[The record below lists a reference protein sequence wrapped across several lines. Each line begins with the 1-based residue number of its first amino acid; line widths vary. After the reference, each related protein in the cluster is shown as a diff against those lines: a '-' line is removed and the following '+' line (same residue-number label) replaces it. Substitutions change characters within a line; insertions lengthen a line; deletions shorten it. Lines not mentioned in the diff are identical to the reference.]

1 MLEEEWRQIKEE
13 IAGLPVAVI
22 FDVTSRLGEA
32 LAIIL
37 RFVDRSTLMIHQR
50 LVRVQILTKSM
61 AGEEVARERLS
72 VLSTE
77 YGIASSNLLAAMHD
91 HASVNT
97 LAVRTLNISC
107 YSHTID
113 HVGDNFDTP
122 ILHEFYF
129 G

>member
-1 MLEEEWRQIKEE
+1 
-13 IAGLPVAVI
+13 
-22 FDVTSRLGEA
+22 
-32 LAIIL
+32 
-37 RFVDRSTLMIHQR
+37 MIHQR

-97 LAVRTLNISC
+97 LAVRTLKALYPNLLDISC